1 MFYSKSTGGFYDTA
15 IHGDNI
21 PADAV
26 EITNDLHAA
35 LLEGQSQGK
44 IIVADENGF
53 PVLADPPEPSYDE
66 ELARKTAEELAWRN
80 EMLRKVIAGIDQ
92 IRNDAEFGSTTY
104 KGEYTAIQLNAARV
118 LLCDYPESDGF
129 PFGPRP
135 TMPE

>member
-1 MFYSKSTGGFYDTA
+1 MFYSPSTGGFYSRA
-15 IHGDNI
+15 IHGDSI
-21 PADAV
+21 PAGAV
-26 EITNDLHAA
+26 EITTEEHAA
-35 LLEGQSQGK
+35 LLDGQAQGK
-44 IIVADENGF
+44 IIAADANGY
-53 PVLADPPEPSYDE
+53 PILVDPPAPSYDE

-80 EMLRKVIAGIDQ
+80 EMLRKVIDGLDQ